1 VSRKYMSY
9 AKAFAQVSVLLLSIL
24 MFTVNPISADNHE
37 NTIVIDEIIE
47 WTNEQEISESI
58 YITSNGELTIS
69 NSITFTTE
77 SLITIDEGGKLNLI
91 DQAEIISDKRATS
104 LKTMG
109 LIDEN
114 NRSTIIVPTSG
125 YSEELRILINSEEG
139 ALLNGSHVYV
149 GGMDPVE
156 MNGEVFVIEIP
167 EGEYETQLGF
177 TGYGHFPIIK
187 SIVLESIA
195 GDIIS
200 EHLANELPNQNM
212 LLYGENGVRVESAG
226 TIDISDNSMIKGLD
240 IYSSGDI
247 IIKNGIIRDSF
258 PIRLTSDQSMI
269 TIENTEFSGSLEDH
283 YIQAQPY
290 SVINWGISEDGEDVS
305 IKGLLIDRWERIITD
320 QSLIFDTIGVH
331 YRIIGNSPG
340 GILDMSNYSGNDG
353 ISHINGGKAR
363 VIEIGWANGLITRE
377 NANIEIIEYR
387 TAWNME
393 VSGIDNYGPSTT
405 LLTWEKEIDMTS
417 NKPIIEWVA
426 LNLVSNEEIANT
438 GSPLQISAILANRG
452 TESANLFFDCSIIE
466 TGLAADIGGYQNLKI
481 DPNEQVEV
489 YFSWRNNDPGEYSL
503 TCTILTPTQLVNYET
518 SDAFGGG
525 DMSTKL
531 ITWEETEETSGL
543 TILPILISIMIIMM
557 AGGVYLVHHLSN
569 DAEETAEILED
580 FNRDTIEDEEVELD
594 V

>member
-1 VSRKYMSY
+1 MSRKHMSY

-24 MFTVNPISADNHE
+24 IFTVNPISADNHE
-37 NTIVIDEIIE
+37 NTIVIDEIME

-114 NRSTIIVPTSG
+114 NRSTIVVPTSG
-125 YSEELRILINSEEG
+125 YSDELRILVNAEEG

-149 GGMDPVE
+149 GGMDPIE

-167 EGEYETQLGF
+167 EGEDDTHLGF

-240 IYSSGDI
+240 IYSSGEI

-258 PIRLTSDQSMI
+258 PIKLTSDQSTI
-269 TIENTEFSGSLEDH
+269 TIENTELSGSLEDH

-290 SVINWGISEDGEDVS
+290 SAINWGISEDSEDVS
-305 IKGLLIDRWERIITD
+305 IKGFLIDRWERIITD

-331 YRIIGNSPG
+331 YRIIGNSPE

-353 ISHINGGKAR
+353 ISYINGGKAR

-417 NKPIIEWVA
+417 NKPIIEWVE
-426 LNLVSNEEIANT
+426 LNLVSNEEIANA
-438 GSPLQISAILANRG
+438 GSPLQISATLANRG
-452 TESANLFFDCSIIE
+452 TESANFFFDCSIIE

-481 DPNEQVEV
+481 DPNEEVEV
-489 YFSWRNNDPGEYSL
+489 YFSWRNNDLGEFSL

-531 ITWEETEETSGL
+531 ITWEESEDISGL
-543 TILPILISIMIIMM
+543 NILPILISIMIIVM

>member
-1 VSRKYMSY
+1 MSY

-24 MFTVNPISADNHE
+24 MFTVNPISADNHG
-37 NTIVIDEIIE
+37 NTIVIDEIME

-91 DQAEIISDKRATS
+91 GQAEIISDKRATS

-149 GGMDPVE
+149 GSMDPVE

-258 PIRLTSDQSMI
+258 PIKLTSDQSMI

-331 YRIIGNSPG
+331 YRIIGNSPE
-340 GILDMSNYSGNDG
+340 GILDMNNYSGNDG
-353 ISHINGGKAR
+353 ISYINGGKAR

-426 LNLVSNEEIANT
+426 LNLVSNEETANT
-438 GSPLQISAILANRG
+438 GSPLQISATLANRG

-489 YFSWRNNDPGEYSL
+489 YFSWRNNDPGEFSL
-503 TCTILTPTQLVNYET
+503 KCTILTPTQLVNYET

-531 ITWEETEETSGL
+531 ITWEESEETSGL
-543 TILPILISIMIIMM
+543 TILPILISIMIIVM

-580 FNRDTIEDEEVELD
+580 FNRDTIEDEDEEVELD